1 LLPLTATGRPASSST
16 ATAVTPAV
24 WQVNGSPTG
33 APVPRSNTH
42 TVESERRR
50 RHLWACGD
58 LKQAVVGAEQQGI
71 VGSPTGHAAALVDA
85 DEARDALA
93 GIVGDAFN
101 IDVMTDSE
109 GAADNTPT
117 VTIRQTYQTVT
128 VPDPLANPPDG
139 TLIGIRSVDV
149 EPLQA
154 EASPVVV
161 TNADYF
167 DGAILAIGMQYGD
180 QFQVEGTAIMIGLG
194 LAITAKHVID
204 DHHARWQA
212 GEGVLRCAGL
222 RPNGVLEA
230 WYCYSITMNSGPG
243 DLALLSL
250 RVASPV
256 PADGYFRTL
265 SLSTRVPAPGEHLN
279 VVGVRFR
286 EGPGSV
292 DPVTGVTDAV
302 EGTGLMFVSSG
313 AAGAFSFP
321 AHDSVL
327 APYPTIEILSGT
339 FGGMSGGAVLD
350 TSGAVVGIISRGWRT
365 DDREGPT
372 LAAWWT
378 PLLLWRPAASGLPG
392 VDEPGTPVF
401 EMRTVNIL
409 GRENVDVGPGGQFT
423 VSGCEFPG
431 EGEPAGMDS

>member
-1 LLPLTATGRPASSST
+1 MITAARAYFERARVSDRVRIERGYALEVIPRLNETFDLVFIDAVKEEYEGYLDLALPKL
-16 ATAVTPAV
+16 
-24 WQVNGSPTG
+24 
-33 APVPRSNTH
+33 
-42 TVESERRR
+42 
-50 RHLWACGD
+50 RHG
-58 LKQAVVGAEQQGI
+58 G
-71 VGSPTGHAAALVDA
+71 
-85 DEARDALA
+85 
-93 GIVGDAFN
+93 
-101 IDVMTDSE
+101 
-109 GAADNTPT
+109 
-117 VTIRQTYQTVT
+117 
-128 VPDPLANPPDG
+128 
-139 TLIGIRSVDV
+139 
-149 EPLQA
+149 
-154 EASPVVV
+154 VVV
-161 TNADYF
+161 CDNLLW
-167 DGAILAIGMQYGD
+167 GG
-180 QFQVEGTAIMIGLG
+180 QV
-194 LAITAKHVID
+194 
-204 DHHARWQA
+204 A

-250 RVASPV
+250 RLASPV

-302 EGTGLMFVSSG
+302 EGSGLMFVSSG

-378 PLLLWRPAASGLPG
+378 RDCCGARLPLGCPALMNRERPCSK
-392 VDEPGTPVF
+392 
-401 EMRTVNIL
+401 
-409 GRENVDVGPGGQFT
+409 
-423 VSGCEFPG
+423 CER
-431 EGEPAGMDS
+431 